1 MEEDVPDSLN
11 ADRYRVLFLAEM
23 DKDSPLAERY
33 RSKAAS
39 YAKSHPITQAHYDRD
54 IGPKE
59 NGDDNTTGET
69 NSDSVD
75 QSTIGEAERLQTM
88 KLALESKDWGTV
100 IAAAEAFA
108 KDFPESESA
117 FLAQAYKDRA
127 TAEEPFVNNRI
138 AVFLPLSGRYGP
150 AAQAIQNSMQF
161 ALGPESEI
169 ELKFYD
175 TGWEPLPP
183 LTFADPD
190 KPTEEELAAQE
201 KWNTDTEALKSK
213 QVKMHNRS

>member
-1 MEEDVPDSLN
+1 M
-11 ADRYRVLFLAEM
+11 
-23 DKDSPLAERY
+23 
-33 RSKAAS
+33 
-39 YAKSHPITQAHYDRD
+39 
-54 IGPKE
+54 PKHTPSVKHTMIEISVHKPTDDTTTAME
-59 NGDDNTTGET
+59 NGDSIEQET
-69 NSDSVD
+69 M
-75 QSTIGEAERLQTM
+75 GEADRLQTM

-100 IAAAEAFA
+100 IASAEAFA

-117 FLAQAYKDRA
+117 FLAQAYMDRA

-161 ALGPESEI
+161 ALGVDSEI

-175 TGWEPLPP
+175 TGWEPLTPV
-183 LTFADPD
+183 TYADPE

-201 KWNTDTEALKSK
+201 KWNTDNEALK
-213 QVKMHNRS
+213 VKAGEDAQALVRQAVIGMDVV